1 MIESPRGI
9 SPPDT
14 FGVQSVAFCAEF
26 FGCETDV
33 LVDGG
38 AALDRLLPWPP
49 FITTRVA
56 TSAITASATRPA
68 TISQGSFE
76 PPGGGPGG

>member
-1 MIESPRGI
+1 M

-26 FGCETDV
+26 FGCDTEV
-33 LVDGG
+33 LVDDGVAPDG
-38 AALDRLLPWPP
+38 LLPCPP

-56 TSAITASATRPA
+56 TSAITASTTSPA
-68 TISQGSFE
+68 TISQGNLE
-76 PPGGGPGG
+76 PGPPGGGPGE